1 MLHVTSYWKNAFQSF
16 MSTPGFEYR
25 PKQIKSSKIA
35 NIKKSPLNADNI
47 CNIEVMVIKKKSNKR
62 TADGEEKGGFCLVGD
77 GSAMVWFRSKFDLE
91 EKIWYE
97 ITNVKSKMLNDE
109 LVLMASHNAYK
120 QIAQKTDVRNERFL
134 SRHSPSD

>member
-1 MLHVTSYWKNAFQSF
+1 MLHITSYWKNAFQSF

-62 TADGEEKGGFCLVGD
+62 TADRRREGRVLPCRRWFSNGVVPIQIRFGGENL
-77 GSAMVWFRSKFDLE
+77 
-91 EKIWYE
+91 
-97 ITNVKSKMLNDE
+97 
-109 LVLMASHNAYK
+109 
-120 QIAQKTDVRNERFL
+120 VRNNKRQVKDVER
-134 SRHSPSD
+134 